1 MRFKMSVIVAIA
13 AISSLLSACGGPAAN
28 NNTNVN
34 AARTDTNNPVS
45 PPPPTNNAPTLAP
58 AFKAY
63 CDAWLKND
71 EAALKKVYSAETLK
85 TFESQMKEEK
95 EKSLLKFL
103 ETDRVKGSQCEITN
117 EQINGDK
124 ASGTIKTNVYPR
136 GLAVEFVK
144 EGGEWKLTNRS
155 PAISSV
161 STNTNAA
168 GTAK

>member
-1 MRFKMSVIVAIA
+1 MRYKLLVIVVIVAV
-13 AISSLLSACGGPAAN
+13 SGLLLACGGPAAN
-28 NNTNVN
+28 NANTNT
-34 AARTDTNNPVS
+34 ARLDTNNPVT
-45 PPPPTNNAPTLAP
+45 PAPPTNDAPTLKP
-58 AFKAY
+58 AFQAY
-63 CDAWLKND
+63 GAAWQKND
-71 EAALKKVYSAETLK
+71 EAALRKVYSAETLK
-85 TFESQMKEEK
+85 TFEEQMKDEK

-124 ASGTIKTNVYPR
+124 ASATIKTNVYPR

-155 PAISSV
+155 PSISSV
-161 STNTNAA
+161 TSNTNAA

>member
-1 MRFKMSVIVAIA
+1 MRSKISVIVTLA
-13 AISSLLSACGGPAAN
+13 AICGVFTACGGPAAN
-28 NNTNVN
+28 TNTNVN

-71 EAALKKVYSAETLK
+71 EAALKKVYSAETIK

-103 ETDRVKGSQCEITN
+103 ESDRVKGVCEITN

-124 ASGTIKTNVYPR
+124 ASAMMRTNAYPR
-136 GLAVEFVK
+136 GLQVEFVK
-144 EGGEWKLTNRS
+144 ENGEWKLTNRS

-161 STNTNAA
+161 SSNTNAA

>member
-1 MRFKMSVIVAIA
+1 MGNKISVVIA
-13 AISSLLSACGGPAAN
+13 FAAFCGIFSACGDTEPNAN
-28 NNTNVN
+28 TKLN
-34 AARTDTNNPVS
+34 AARKDTNNPVS
-45 PPPPTNNAPTLAP
+45 PPPATNNAPTLTP
-58 AFKAY
+58 VFKAY

-71 EAALKKVYSAETLK
+71 EAALKKIYSEETLK

-95 EKSLLKFL
+95 QKSLLKFL
-103 ETDRVKGSQCEITN
+103 ETDRVKGQQCEITN
-117 EQINGDK
+117 EQISGDK
-124 ASGTIKTNVYPR
+124 ASATIRTNVYPR

-161 STNTNAA
+161 TGNTNAA

>member
-1 MRFKMSVIVAIA
+1 MHFKILVIIA
-13 AISSLLSACGGPAAN
+13 LTALVSLILACGGPAAN
-28 NNTNVN
+28 TAPNANN
-34 AARTDTNNPVS
+34 ARVDTNNPVS
-45 PPPPTNNAPTLAP
+45 PPPPTNNAPTLTP
-58 AFKAY
+58 VFKAY
-63 CDAWLKND
+63 CDAWTKND
-71 EAALKKVYSAETLK
+71 EAALKKIYSAETLK

-103 ETDRVKGSQCEITN
+103 ESDRVKGTQCEITN
-117 EQINGDK
+117 EQITGDK
-124 ASGTIKTNVYPR
+124 ASATIKTNVYPR
-136 GLAVEFVK
+136 GLQVEFVK